1 MPRLAALA
9 GAALLT
15 ASLAACTGTPH
26 ACSAVGWS
34 NQVRVHLSG
43 DTAGVE
49 GVTFCAGASCTPPP
63 APATPAPGTMS
74 ITTRSGN
81 DWTISIDM
89 TTPSTGHLAAFDA
102 AGDRLIDQR
111 VVLEWKRVGGT
122 AECGGP
128 ERAEVE
134 LRMP

>member
-15 ASLAACTGTPH
+15 ALLAACSGTPH
-26 ACSAVGWS
+26 ACPATGWS
-34 NQVRVHLSG
+34 NQLRVHVTG

-49 GVTFCAGASCTPPP
+49 RVTFCSGASCTPP
-63 APATPAPGTMS
+63 ASPATPAPGTMS
-74 ITTRSGN
+74 TTTRAGEV
-81 DWTISIDM
+81 WTISIDM

-102 AGDRLIDQR
+102 AGTRLVDQR
-111 VVLEWKRVGGT
+111 VTLAWKRVGGT